1 MIVKQM
7 NSGFDHRVAY
17 FGSKKEKKSTGL
29 AGALGI
35 TSEELAS
42 IIKHGGC
49 DNDKFRVK
57 VSHAEAVLTSHDNP
71 FM

>member
-7 NSGFDHRVAY
+7 NDGFDHRVAY
-17 FGSKKEKKSTGL
+17 FGSEKKKKETGL
-29 AGALGI
+29 AGALGL

-42 IIKHGGC
+42 IIKRGGC
-49 DNDKFRVK
+49 DNSNFRVK
-57 VSHAEAVLTSHDNP
+57 VSHAEAVMTSHDNP